1 MSGPD
6 PSASET
12 RELLERIG
20 AESHLCL
27 SCGGCRAHCPI
38 HTATHRLQPIRLVQ
52 MANLGLIPELLRRP
66 EVQYCLQCNGCSRFC
81 PMTVRPAALIKA
93 LRSEAVRTGA
103 VSPETERE
111 LTSLRVSLQ
120 RVRRRAIERLL
131 QGQDVADVVADFD
144 DMGGPSEEPPADAEP
159 LVDPFSG
166 SELARRVEEA
176 IGYRPDLASCMTCR
190 ECTTVCPVAHEG
202 RVFDPVAVFRRQQ
215 LGATDEL
222 LASPDIWLC
231 RSCEACSEACRQGV
245 VGHALI
251 EGLQQ
256 VAIEE
261 GVVPDGFRQRLLELD
276 RALYRWFVGLMHGVL
291 GDPRP
296 PEVGP

>member
-6 PSASET
+6 LSASST

-27 SCGGCRAHCPI
+27 SCGGCRTHCPI
-38 HTATHRLQPIRLVQ
+38 HTATGRLQPIRLVQ
-52 MANLGLIPELLRRP
+52 LANLGLIAELLRRP
-66 EVQYCLQCNGCSRFC
+66 EVWYCLQCNGCSQFC
-81 PMTVRPAALIKA
+81 PMTVRPAALIEA
-93 LRSEAVRTGA
+93 LRQEAARTGA

-111 LTSLRVSLQ
+111 LTSHRTRLQ
-120 RVRRRAIERLL
+120 RVRRHAIERLL
-131 QGQDVADVVADFD
+131 QGQDVADVIADFD
-144 DMGGPSEEPPADAEP
+144 AMGERADEPPAEA

-166 SELARRVEEA
+166 SELAQQVEQA
-176 IGYRPDLASCMTCR
+176 IGYQPDLSSCMTCR
-190 ECTTVCPVAHEG
+190 ECTTVCPVAHE
-202 RVFDPVAVFRRQQ
+202 RTVYDPVAVFRRQQ

-231 RSCEACSEACRQGV
+231 RSCEACSEVCRQGV

-261 GVVPDGFRQRLLELD
+261 GVVPDGFRQQLRELD
-276 RALYRWFVGLMHGVL
+276 RALYPWFVGLVDGAL
-291 GDPRP
+291 GD
-296 PEVGP
+296 